1 MIIQKYSIW
10 GGSKEVLKLNN
21 YHKATLDKK
30 TTGLLLRKAITD
42 SSMTIEEIS
51 IKLEL
56 STSRVIYSWMNGEKL
71 PNLENLV
78 NLSLMLNTKLEDLV
92 AWR

>member
-1 MIIQKYSIW
+1 MKD
-10 GGSKEVLKLNN
+10 

-30 TTGLLLRKAITD
+30 VTGLLLRKAITD
-42 SSMTIEEIS
+42 SKLTIEKIS
-51 IKLEL
+51 INLEL

>member
-1 MIIQKYSIW
+1 MKD
-10 GGSKEVLKLNN
+10 

-30 TTGLLLRKAITD
+30 ATGLLLRKAITD
-42 SSMTIEEIS
+42 SKLTIEEVS
-51 IKLEL
+51 INLEL

-78 NLSLMLNTKLEDLV
+78 NLSLMLKTKLEDLV

>member
-1 MIIQKYSIW
+1 MRRL
-10 GGSKEVLKLNN
+10 KEVQKLKD

-30 TTGLLLRKAITD
+30 VTGLLLRKAITD
-42 SSMTIEEIS
+42 SKLTIEKIS
-51 IKLEL
+51 INLEL

>member
-1 MIIQKYSIW
+1 M
-10 GGSKEVLKLNN
+10 NN